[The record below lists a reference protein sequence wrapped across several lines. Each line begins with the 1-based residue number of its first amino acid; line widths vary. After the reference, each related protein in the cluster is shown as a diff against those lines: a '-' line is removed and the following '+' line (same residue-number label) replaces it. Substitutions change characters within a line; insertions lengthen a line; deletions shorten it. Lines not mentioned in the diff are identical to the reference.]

1 MRRSHTQ
8 GQRIRTA
15 QTVREQL
22 RRLRMDRLGNV
33 GRQSEL
39 LLDRLERIR
48 AARRRLGL
56 CLSRGW
62 MFAAKKIVQEME
74 STLRDV
80 PHYVTQTQQ
89 AIDACGMSVPALR
102 DVAEELAQLEDEFD
116 RVTYDP
122 KAGTVSVETEPI
134 ELDGVFLGDFEV
146 RLEVSQ
152 LSSGRPETMFHVIA
166 LDPHPAATNEAVCH
180 PHVSD
185 ERMCCGDATTPI
197 RSALESGR
205 LSDFVMIVRSVLTHY
220 NPSSPYVSLENWSGI
235 ACHDCGYVVAGDDT
249 FYCPGCD
256 REFCSD
262 CYSHCRR
269 CDEYLCLGCLSECPV
284 CQDQVCESCLTT
296 CPDCDRP
303 ICRTCVDEEQC
314 PCIEEREEQEN
325 EDNEGDRPAIIGQE
339 GQDLPART
347 EEAGS
352 TAA

>member
-1 MRRSHTQ
+1 MRRSHAHE
-8 GQRIRTA
+8 QRIRIA
-15 QTVREQL
+15 QAVREQL

-39 LLDRLERIR
+39 LFDRLERIR
-48 AARRRLGL
+48 AGQRRLGL

-62 MFAAKKIVQEME
+62 MFAAKRIVQEME
-74 STLRDV
+74 SALPEV

-122 KAGTVSVETEPI
+122 KAGMVSVETEPI
-134 ELDGVFLGDFEV
+134 ELEDIPLGPFQV
-146 RLEVSQ
+146 RLNLQEIPN
-152 LSSGRPETMFHVIA
+152 GRPQAAFSVIA
-166 LDPHPAATNEAVCH
+166 LEPNPAASNPSVEH

-185 ERMCCGDATTPI
+185 RQLCCGDGAMPI
-197 RSALESGR
+197 RAALESGR
-205 LSDFVMIVRSVLTHY
+205 LSDFFSIVRSIVQTY
-220 NPSSPYVSLENWSGI
+220 NADSAYVTLENWSGV

-269 CDEYLCLGCLSECPV
+269 CDEYICLGCLSECPV

-314 PCIEEREEQEN
+314 PCVEEREEQEN